1 MASEEVEATKF
12 LSRAASSL
20 PPPHVIRDLLSLG
33 VCLRCIFRLF
43 GVNGY
48 DHSYP
53 LLKASTLI
61 SFLEE
66 QNNICNAI
74 SVNGPMTKDLS
85 QCSYAPHDSEN
96 KQAYCCACLGILQ
109 FANGHDQDLRTC
121 KGNSVSVVT
130 MAISEMLKKE
140 AHQIDG
146 FSIEI
151 SLPPVISANDRAI
164 WLYMKEKHASEEWFK
179 GKLLS
184 QQISVKDALR
194 SSSDYFNLKAACNC
208 LFRIRLTYIHEEA
221 SSQLQCSL
229 QKYHGFKRRKT
240 ETKCKEHITDGLSET
255 NETTS
260 GEHHRSESDAV
271 VYRTLNELQDDV
283 FSELVTFPPEQVYN
297 FCKLTISCYRLPV
310 YIGGRYLKPPCW
322 MIEDERMGKH
332 PLRYEII
339 GNNTILVC
347 RGDSYKFHA
356 AGREDIDVRMS
367 DLGPFLVEVANARVM
382 PSMVD
387 IQEIVNKINNS
398 KEKYVMVRNLK
409 LVGSEA
415 WNLLREGEAEK
426 QKQYAAVVWISRPL
440 TEDDLHKI
448 SSIKN
453 LDILQ
458 KTPVR
463 VLHRRSPM
471 DRKKIIHWMMV
482 EKIVGTSQYFLLH
495 LCTQVWIYS
504 NIHDEV

>member
-1 MASEEVEATKF
+1 
-12 LSRAASSL
+12 
-20 PPPHVIRDLLSLG
+20 
-33 VCLRCIFRLF
+33 
-43 GVNGY
+43 
-48 DHSYP
+48 
-53 LLKASTLI
+53 
-61 SFLEE
+61 
-66 QNNICNAI
+66 
-74 SVNGPMTKDLS
+74 
-85 QCSYAPHDSEN
+85 
-96 KQAYCCACLGILQ
+96 
-109 FANGHDQDLRTC
+109 
-121 KGNSVSVVT
+121 
-130 MAISEMLKKE
+130 
-140 AHQIDG
+140 
-146 FSIEI
+146 
-151 SLPPVISANDRAI
+151 
-164 WLYMKEKHASEEWFK
+164 MKEKHASEEWFK

-194 SSSDYFNLKAACNC
+194 SLVTTSLESCLGVKSSNC

-240 ETKCKEHITDGLSET
+240 ETKCKEHITDGLCET

-310 YIGGRYLKPPCW
+310 YIGGRYLK
-322 MIEDERMGKH
+322 
-332 PLRYEII
+332 
-339 GNNTILVC
+339 
-347 RGDSYKFHA
+347 
-356 AGREDIDVRMS
+356 VRM
-367 DLGPFLVEVANARVM
+367 LGSGRPFLVEVANARVM

-426 QKQYAAVVWISRPL
+426 QKQYAAVIWISHPL

-453 LDILQ
+453 LIS
-458 KTPVR
+458 R
-463 VLHRRSPM
+463 VIEHLNLGDVYDLH
-471 DRKKIIHWMMV
+471 
-482 EKIVGTSQYFLLH
+482 
-495 LCTQVWIYS
+495 
-504 NIHDEV
+504 

>member
-1 MASEEVEATKF
+1 MASEEEEATKF

-194 SSSDYFNLKAACNC
+194 SLVTTSLESCLGVKSSNC

-240 ETKCKEHITDGLSET
+240 ETKCKEHITDGLCET

-310 YIGGRYLKPPCW
+310 YIGGRYLKLSRKVSQSCW
-322 MIEDERMGKH
+322 MIEDERMGEASVE
-332 PLRYEII
+332 EII

-356 AGREDIDVRMS
+356 AGREDIDVRM
-367 DLGPFLVEVANARVM
+367 LGSGRPFLVEVANARVM

-426 QKQYAAVVWISRPL
+426 QVIYAIS
-440 TEDDLHKI
+440 
-448 SSIKN
+448 
-453 LDILQ
+453 LDI
-458 KTPVR
+458 
-463 VLHRRSPM
+463 VL
-471 DRKKIIHWMMV
+471 I
-482 EKIVGTSQYFLLH
+482 F
-495 LCTQVWIYS
+495 
-504 NIHDEV
+504 